1 MFEIA
6 FNYNGNTTIIQ
17 CNKEEKMKQIF
28 NKFKQKSGLDIN
40 SLYFVYSGNKITN
53 DELNFE
59 MIANNEDKLRRRM
72 NIIVNDKNSFGS
84 NSSIIKSNFIICPKC
99 DENIKLII
107 NDYKIFLYEC
117 KNNHEID
124 NISLNKFEETQKIDI
139 SKIKCDACKE
149 KNKSESYNN
158 IFYRCNSCK
167 INLCPICRNNHDKTH
182 YIIDYDQKNY
192 ICEKHN
198 QIP

>member
-6 FNYNGNTTIIQ
+6 FIYNGNSTIIQ

-99 DENIKLII
+99 
-107 NDYKIFLYEC
+107 Y
-117 KNNHEID
+117 
-124 NISLNKFEETQKIDI
+124 
-139 SKIKCDACKE
+139 
-149 KNKSESYNN
+149 
-158 IFYRCNSCK
+158 
-167 INLCPICRNNHDKTH
+167 
-182 YIIDYDQKNY
+182 
-192 ICEKHN
+192 
-198 QIP
+198 

>member
-6 FNYNGNTTIIQ
+6 FIYNGKSTIIQ

-72 NIIVNDKNSFGS
+72 NIIVNDKNSFSS
-84 NSSIIKSNFIICPKC
+84 NSSIIKSNVIICPKC
-99 DENIKLII
+99 YENIKLII
-107 NDYKIFLYEC
+107 KDYKIFLYEC

-124 NISLNKFEETQKIDI
+124 NISFNKFEETQKIDI
-139 SKIKCDACKE
+139 SKIKWMFARK
-149 KNKSESYNN
+149 KTKV
-158 IFYRCNSCK
+158 
-167 INLCPICRNNHDKTH
+167 NH
-182 YIIDYDQKNY
+182 IIIYFIDVIHVK
-192 ICEKHN
+192 
-198 QIP
+198 